1 MATQSI
7 TNVALLGRSVETRS
21 SNSTEK
27 VAVQRQTVAVEVTAV
42 ETHEVDVELSQ
53 EALEKVVSQLNA
65 YIQNTQR
72 DVDFSVD
79 DATGRVVVRVIDSV
93 SEEVIRQIPSEE
105 MLAISRHLIESL
117 ETDQRDPTYRYS
129 ITLIQTPTYQ
139 ISNMINLSA

>member
-7 TNVALLGRSVETRS
+7 TNVAVLGRTVDSSRS
-21 SNSTEK
+21 GNTTEK
-27 VAVQRQTVAVEVTAV
+27 VAAQRQTFAVEVAEV
-42 ETHEVDVELSQ
+42 ETQEVDVELSQ

-79 DATGRVVVRVIDSV
+79 DTTGRVVVKVIDSE

-105 MLAISRHLIESL
+105 MLAISRHLVESL
-117 ETDQRDPTYRYS
+117 ETEQPKGF
-129 ITLIQTPTYQ
+129 LIE
-139 ISNMINLSA
+139 LKA

>member
-7 TNVALLGRSVETRS
+7 TNVALLGRTVETRP

-27 VAVQRQTVAVEVTAV
+27 VAAQRQTFAVEVAEV
-42 ETHEVDVELSQ
+42 ETQNVDVELSQ

-79 DATGRVVVRVIDSV
+79 DSTGRVVVRVIDSE

-117 ETDQRDPTYRYS
+117 ETDQPKGF
-129 ITLIQTPTYQ
+129 LIE
-139 ISNMINLSA
+139 LKA

>member
-7 TNVALLGRSVETRS
+7 TNVALLASSVETNRSGS
-21 SNSTEK
+21 SNSTGK
-27 VAVQRQTVAVEVTAV
+27 VAAQRQTVAVEVAEV
-42 ETHEVDVELSQ
+42 ETQEVEMELSQ

-79 DATGRVVVRVIDSV
+79 DSTGRVVVRVIDSV
-93 SEEVIRQIPSEE
+93 SDEVIRQIPSEE

-117 ETDQRDPTYRYS
+117 ETEQPKGF
-129 ITLIQTPTYQ
+129 LIE
-139 ISNMINLSA
+139 LKA

>member
-7 TNVALLGRSVETRS
+7 TNVALLGRTVESNRSSS

-27 VAVQRQTVAVEVTAV
+27 VAAQRQTVAVEVTAV
-42 ETHEVDVELSQ
+42 ETQEVEMELSQ

-79 DATGRVVVRVIDSV
+79 DATGRVVVRVVDSV

-105 MLAISRHLIESL
+105 MLAISRHLVESL
-117 ETDQRDPTYRYS
+117 ETEQPKGF
-129 ITLIQTPTYQ
+129 LIE
-139 ISNMINLSA
+139 LKA

>member
-7 TNVALLGRSVETRS
+7 TNVALLGSTTVDSSRS
-21 SNSTEK
+21 SNSTGK
-27 VAVQRQTVAVEVTAV
+27 VAAQRQTVAVEVAEV
-42 ETHEVDVELSQ
+42 ETQEVDVELSQ

-79 DATGRVVVRVIDSV
+79 DSTGRVVVRVIDSE

-105 MLAISRHLIESL
+105 MLAISRHLVESL
-117 ETDQRDPTYRYS
+117 ETEQPKGF
-129 ITLIQTPTYQ
+129 LIE
-139 ISNMINLSA
+139 LKA

>member
-7 TNVALLGRSVETRS
+7 TNVALLGSTTVDSSRS
-21 SNSTEK
+21 SNSTGK
-27 VAVQRQTVAVEVTAV
+27 VAAQRQTIAVEVAEV
-42 ETHEVDVELSQ
+42 ETQEVDVELSQ

-79 DATGRVVVRVIDSV
+79 DATGRVVVKVIDSE

-105 MLAISRHLIESL
+105 MLAISRHLVESL
-117 ETDQRDPTYRYS
+117 ETEQPKGF
-129 ITLIQTPTYQ
+129 LIE
-139 ISNMINLSA
+139 LKA

>member
-7 TNVALLGRSVETRS
+7 TNVAVLGRTVESSRS
-21 SNSTEK
+21 SNTAEK
-27 VAVQRQTVAVEVTAV
+27 VAVQRQTVAVEVAEV
-42 ETHEVDVELSQ
+42 ETQEVDVELSQ

-79 DATGRVVVRVIDSV
+79 DATGRVVVRVIDSE

-105 MLAISRHLIESL
+105 MLAISRHLVESL
-117 ETDQRDPTYRYS
+117 ETEQPKGF
-129 ITLIQTPTYQ
+129 LIE
-139 ISNMINLSA
+139 LKA

>member
-27 VAVQRQTVAVEVTAV
+27 VAVQRQTVAVEVTEV
-42 ETHEVDVELSQ
+42 ETREVDAELSQ

-72 DVDFSVD
+72 DMDFSVD
-79 DATGRVVVRVIDSV
+79 DATGRVVVRVIDSE

-117 ETDQRDPTYRYS
+117 ETEQPKGF
-129 ITLIQTPTYQ
+129 LIE
-139 ISNMINLSA
+139 LKA

>member
-7 TNVALLGRSVETRS
+7 TNVALLGSSVETNRSSS
-21 SNSTEK
+21 SNSSGK
-27 VAVQRQTVAVEVTAV
+27 VAAPRQSFAVEVTEV
-42 ETHEVDVELSQ
+42 ETQEVDVELSQ

-79 DATGRVVVRVIDSV
+79 DSTGRVVVRVIDSE

-105 MLAISRHLIESL
+105 MLAISRHLVESL
-117 ETDQRDPTYRYS
+117 ETEQPKGF
-129 ITLIQTPTYQ
+129 LIE
-139 ISNMINLSA
+139 LKA

>member
-7 TNVALLGRSVETRS
+7 TNVATLGRTVETRS
-21 SNSTEK
+21 SDSTEK
-27 VAVQRQTVAVEVTAV
+27 VAVQRQTIAVEVAKV
-42 ETHEVDVELSQ
+42 ETQEIDMELSQ

-72 DVDFSVD
+72 DVDFSID
-79 DATGRVVVRVIDSV
+79 DSTGRVVVRVVDSV

-117 ETDQRDPTYRYS
+117 ETEQPKGF
-129 ITLIQTPTYQ
+129 LIE
-139 ISNMINLSA
+139 LKA

>member
-7 TNVALLGRSVETRS
+7 TNVALLGRTVETRS
-21 SNSTEK
+21 SSSTEK
-27 VAVQRQTVAVEVTAV
+27 VAVQRQTIAVEVTEV
-42 ETHEVDVELSQ
+42 ETHIDVELSQ

-79 DATGRVVVRVIDSV
+79 DATGRVVVRVIDSE

-117 ETDQRDPTYRYS
+117 ETEQPKGF
-129 ITLIQTPTYQ
+129 LIE
-139 ISNMINLSA
+139 LKA

>member
-7 TNVALLGRSVETRS
+7 TNVALLASSRVDNNRTTT

-27 VAVQRQTVAVEVTAV
+27 VAAQRQTVAVEVAEV
-42 ETHEVDVELSQ
+42 EAKEVDVELSQ

-79 DATGRVVVRVIDSV
+79 DSTGRVVVRVIDSV

-105 MLAISRHLIESL
+105 MLAISRHLVESL
-117 ETDQRDPTYRYS
+117 ETEQPKGF
-129 ITLIQTPTYQ
+129 LIE
-139 ISNMINLSA
+139 LKA

>member
-7 TNVALLGRSVETRS
+7 TNVAMLGRAVETRS

-27 VAVQRQTVAVEVTAV
+27 VAVQRQTIAVEVAEV
-42 ETHEVDVELSQ
+42 ETQDNDVELSQ

-79 DATGRVVVRVIDSV
+79 DATGRVVVRVIDSE

-105 MLAISRHLIESL
+105 MLAISRHLVESL
-117 ETDQRDPTYRYS
+117 ETEQPKGF
-129 ITLIQTPTYQ
+129 LIE
-139 ISNMINLSA
+139 LKA

>member
-7 TNVALLGRSVETRS
+7 TNVALLASSVETNRS
-21 SNSTEK
+21 GASNSTGK

-42 ETHEVDVELSQ
+42 ETQEVEMELSQ

-72 DVDFSVD
+72 DIDFSVD
-79 DATGRVVVRVIDSV
+79 DATGRVVVKVIDSE
-93 SEEVIRQIPSEE
+93 SEKVIRQIPSEE

-117 ETDQRDPTYRYS
+117 ETEQPKGF
-129 ITLIQTPTYQ
+129 LIE
-139 ISNMINLSA
+139 LKA

>member
-7 TNVALLGRSVETRS
+7 TNIALLANRVDNNRSSS

-27 VAVQRQTVAVEVTAV
+27 AAAQRQTIAVEVAEV
-42 ETHEVDVELSQ
+42 EAQKVDVELSQ

-79 DATGRVVVRVIDSV
+79 DSTGRVVVRVVDSV

-105 MLAISRHLIESL
+105 MLAISRHLVESL
-117 ETDQRDPTYRYS
+117 ETEQPKGF
-129 ITLIQTPTYQ
+129 LIE
-139 ISNMINLSA
+139 LKA

>member
-7 TNVALLGRSVETRS
+7 TNVALLGRTVETRS

-42 ETHEVDVELSQ
+42 ETQEVVVELSQ

-79 DATGRVVVRVIDSV
+79 NVTGRVVVRVIDSE

-105 MLAISRHLIESL
+105 MLAISRHLVESL
-117 ETDQRDPTYRYS
+117 ETEQPKGF
-129 ITLIQTPTYQ
+129 LIE
-139 ISNMINLSA
+139 LKA

>member
-7 TNVALLGRSVETRS
+7 TNVAVLGRTVENSRS
-21 SNSTEK
+21 SNTAEK
-27 VAVQRQTVAVEVTAV
+27 VAAQRQTVAVEVAEV
-42 ETHEVDVELSQ
+42 ETQEVDKELSQ

-79 DATGRVVVRVIDSV
+79 DATGRVVVRVIDSE

-105 MLAISRHLIESL
+105 MLAISRHLVESL
-117 ETDQRDPTYRYS
+117 ETDQPKGF
-129 ITLIQTPTYQ
+129 LIE
-139 ISNMINLSA
+139 LKA

>member
-7 TNVALLGRSVETRS
+7 TNVALLASSVETNRS
-21 SNSTEK
+21 GASNSTAK

-42 ETHEVDVELSQ
+42 ETQEVEMELSQ

-72 DVDFSVD
+72 DIDFSVD
-79 DATGRVVVRVIDSV
+79 DATGRVVVKVIDSE
-93 SEEVIRQIPSEE
+93 SEKVIRQIPSKE

-117 ETDQRDPTYRYS
+117 ESEQPKGF
-129 ITLIQTPTYQ
+129 LIE
-139 ISNMINLSA
+139 LKA

>member
-7 TNVALLGRSVETRS
+7 TNVALLGRGVETRS
-21 SNSTEK
+21 SNSAEK
-27 VAVQRQTVAVEVTAV
+27 VAVQRQTIAVEVAEV
-42 ETHEVDVELSQ
+42 ETHDSDVELSQ

-79 DATGRVVVRVIDSV
+79 DSTGRVVVRVVDSV

-105 MLAISRHLIESL
+105 MLAISRHLVESL
-117 ETDQRDPTYRYS
+117 ETEQPKGF
-129 ITLIQTPTYQ
+129 LIE
-139 ISNMINLSA
+139 LKA

>member
-7 TNVALLGRSVETRS
+7 TNVASLGSTVENSRS
-21 SNSTEK
+21 SNTTEK
-27 VAVQRQTVAVEVTAV
+27 VAVQRQTIAVEVAEV
-42 ETHEVDVELSQ
+42 ETQDVDVELSQ

-79 DATGRVVVRVIDSV
+79 DATGRVVVKVIDSE

-105 MLAISRHLIESL
+105 MLAISRHLVESL
-117 ETDQRDPTYRYS
+117 ENEQPKGF
-129 ITLIQTPTYQ
+129 LIE
-139 ISNMINLSA
+139 LKA